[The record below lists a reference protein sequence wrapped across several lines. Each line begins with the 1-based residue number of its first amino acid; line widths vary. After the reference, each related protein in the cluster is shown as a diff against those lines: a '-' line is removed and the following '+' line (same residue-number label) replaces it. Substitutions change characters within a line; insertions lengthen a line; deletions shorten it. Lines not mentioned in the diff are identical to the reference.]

1 MHLSYIKGHK
11 KLFNFGYIFQVQLY
25 ATEDVIDFQIL
36 QQGSTLIYEIV
47 VFVDS
52 KVQLWLLSG
61 GAKEVSD
68 YQNLLGSLSL

>member
-1 MHLSYIKGHK
+1 MQGHK

-47 VFVDS
+47 LFVDS
-52 KVQLWLLSG
+52 KFQLRLLSTCTG
-61 GAKEVSD
+61 GV
-68 YQNLLGSLSL
+68 